1 MDSSDPDITFD
12 ESGVCNHCLRAA
24 ALAPKYEFT
33 AVDASNRL
41 ASLADEVRNA
51 GSGRRYNCILG
62 VSGGIDSSYVAY
74 LAGQMRLTPLVVHF
88 DNGWNSEIA
97 VSNIKRIVEKLG
109 FDLHTEVID
118 WEEFRDLQRAFLK
131 ASVIDIEMISD
142 HAIFASMYRL
152 ARQHDIRHV
161 LSGTNH
167 RTEHT
172 MPHSWY
178 WRKQDLV
185 NLKAIHRKYGDLPLR
200 TFPTLTTFRF
210 QASRKLG
217 LGQKYVEPLN
227 NMNYVRSKAM
237 ETLAKEFG
245 WRYYGGKHYESVFTK
260 FYQAYVLPE
269 KFGVDKRRAHFSD
282 LIHNGERSRSEAL
295 AELEKPAY
303 DSTALET
310 DKAYVLKKLGFSDH
324 EFAAIMAEKP
334 RSHLEFA
341 SDQKLVDAMHWLN
354 RRLFHPAN

>member
-24 ALAPKYEFT
+24 ALAPKYEFS
-33 AVDASNRL
+33 AVDASKRL
-41 ASLADEVRNA
+41 ALLADEVRNA

-97 VSNIKRIVEKLG
+97 VSNIKSIVEKLG

-152 ARQHDIRHV
+152 ARQNNIRHV
-161 LSGTNH
+161 LSGTNF

-227 NMNYVRSKAM
+227 NMNYVRSEAM

-282 LIHNGERSRSEAL
+282 LIHNGEKSRSEAL
-295 AELEKPAY
+295 EELEKPAY

-310 DKAYVLKKLGFSDH
+310 DKAYVLKKLGFSDL

-341 SDQKLVDAMHWLN
+341 SDQRLVDVMHWLN
-354 RRLFHPAN
+354 RRLFRPAN

>member
-1 MDSSDPDITFD
+1 MDTSDPDITFN
-12 ESGVCNHCLRAA
+12 ESGTCNHCLRAE
-24 ALAPKYEFT
+24 ALAPRYKFSAGEER
-33 AVDASNRL
+33 DRL
-41 ASLADEVRNA
+41 ANLAAEVREA
-51 GSGRRYNCILG
+51 GGNGRYNCILG

-74 LAGQMRLTPLVVHF
+74 MAGQMRLNPLVVHF

-97 VSNIKRIVEKLG
+97 VSNIKGIVQKLG

-118 WEEFRDLQRAFLK
+118 WEEFRDIQRAFLK

-152 ARQHDIRHV
+152 ARQHKIRHV
-161 LSGTNH
+161 LSGTNF

-172 MPHSWY
+172 MPQSWY

-185 NLKAIHRKYGDLPLR
+185 NLRAIHRKYGELPLR
-200 TFPTLTTFRF
+200 TFPTLTTLRF

-217 LGQKYVEPLN
+217 LGQRYVEPLN
-227 NMNYVRSKAM
+227 NMNYMRGKAM
-237 ETLAKEFG
+237 ETLAREFG

-282 LIHNGERSRSEAL
+282 LIHNGEMIRSEAIT
-295 AELEKPAY
+295 ELQKPAY
-303 DSTALET
+303 DATALAS
-310 DKAYVLKKLGFSDH
+310 DKAYVLKKLGFSDR
-324 EFAAIMAEKP
+324 EFAAIMSEKP
-334 RSHLEFA
+334 RPHLEFA
-341 SDQKLVDAMHWLN
+341 SDQRVVDVMHWLN
-354 RRLFHPAN
+354 RRLFRPAN